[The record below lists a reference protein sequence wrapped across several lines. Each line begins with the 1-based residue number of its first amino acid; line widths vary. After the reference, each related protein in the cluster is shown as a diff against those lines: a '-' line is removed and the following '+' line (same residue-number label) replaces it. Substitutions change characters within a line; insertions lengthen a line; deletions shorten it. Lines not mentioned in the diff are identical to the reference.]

1 MEWFKFKRVW
11 VQNGTFR
18 LLTLPWGGFL
28 KIQIWG
34 GIYLSISLTFQF
46 YLRLKFAKKKS
57 VNGLSAP
64 GRGLGGFQ
72 VQSWSISKSV
82 AGNRCLLPVVSKC
95 LLPADG
101 RLCQQMWQLAQVWI
115 LKLQR
120 RGKGKRFHFMRWLLF
135 LLDTLWASN
144 QREPKEDHSCK
155 SLCNEWLVYWMV
167 SEDPYSLMSSA
178 FGHCP
183 NTIRLPPRT

>member
-1 MEWFKFKRVW
+1 M
-11 VQNGTFR
+11 
-18 LLTLPWGGFL
+18 
-28 KIQIWG
+28 G
-34 GIYLSISLTFQF
+34 GIFKDSNLGRDLSVNFFNFSVLFEIEVC
-46 YLRLKFAKKKS
+46 KKKS

-64 GRGLGGFQ
+64 GPGLGGFQ

-101 RLCQQMWQLAQVWI
+101 RLCQQMCQLAQVWI
-115 LKLQR
+115 LKVQR

-144 QREPKEDHSCK
+144 QIELKEDHSCK

-183 NTIRLPPRT
+183 NTIRLPPELNRALCDHFEKIRKRHGNAHL